1 MVLRKIALSV
11 AVMAALTSLS
21 VQAQTTKTEKKH
33 ETLKERIDTLVDKAK
48 ADVKHAEKATA
59 ATVKKD
65 AQKVKAGVKH
75 AEETTAATVKKDA
88 QKVKAGVKHAEKA
101 TAAKVK
107 KDARKVKAGVKHAE
121 AVGKKDLHAGEAKVV
136 KAYDNVKQKVRNTYR
151 KDKAKVKAWEKA
163 RKERR
168 LCKKQCKAN
177 QK

>member
-11 AVMAALTSLS
+11 AVMAAFTSLS

-48 ADVKHAEKATA
+48 ADVKHAEKVTA
-59 ATVKKD
+59 AKVKKD

-75 AEETTAATVKKDA
+75 AE
-88 QKVKAGVKHAEKA
+88 
-101 TAAKVK
+101 
-107 KDARKVKAGVKHAE
+107 
-121 AVGKKDLHAGEAKVV
+121 AVGRKDLHAGETKVV

>member
-1 MVLRKIALSV
+1 MVLRKIALLV
-11 AVMAALTSLS
+11 AVMAAFTSLS

-48 ADVKHAEKATA
+48 AD
-59 ATVKKD
+59 
-65 AQKVKAGVKH
+65 
-75 AEETTAATVKKDA
+75 
-88 QKVKAGVKHAEKA
+88 VKHAEKA

-177 QK
+177 KK

>member
-1 MVLRKIALSV
+1 MILRKIALSV

-75 AEETTAATVKKDA
+75 AE
-88 QKVKAGVKHAEKA
+88 
-101 TAAKVK
+101 
-107 KDARKVKAGVKHAE
+107 

>member
-1 MVLRKIALSV
+1 
-11 AVMAALTSLS
+11 MAAFTSLS

-59 ATVKKD
+59 VTVKKD
-65 AQKVKAGVKH
+65 AQ
-75 AEETTAATVKKDA
+75 
-88 QKVKAGVKHAEKA
+88 
-101 TAAKVK
+101 
-107 KDARKVKAGVKHAE
+107 KVKAGVKHAE

>member
-33 ETLKERIDTLVDKAK
+33 ETLKARIDTLVDKAK

-65 AQKVKAGVKH
+65 AQ
-75 AEETTAATVKKDA
+75 
-88 QKVKAGVKHAEKA
+88 
-101 TAAKVK
+101 
-107 KDARKVKAGVKHAE
+107 KVKAGVKHAE

>member
-1 MVLRKIALSV
+1 
-11 AVMAALTSLS
+11 MAAFTSLS

-65 AQKVKAGVKH
+65 AQ
-75 AEETTAATVKKDA
+75 
-88 QKVKAGVKHAEKA
+88 
-101 TAAKVK
+101 
-107 KDARKVKAGVKHAE
+107 KVKAGVKHAE

>member
-1 MVLRKIALSV
+1 MIVLRKIALSV
-11 AVMAALTSLS
+11 AVMAAFTSLS

-59 ATVKKD
+59 AT
-65 AQKVKAGVKH
+65 
-75 AEETTAATVKKDA
+75 
-88 QKVKAGVKHAEKA
+88 
-101 TAAKVK
+101 VK

>member
-1 MVLRKIALSV
+1 
-11 AVMAALTSLS
+11 MAAFTSLS

-48 ADVKHAEKATA
+48 ADVKHAEKVTA
-59 ATVKKD
+59 AKVKKD

-75 AEETTAATVKKDA
+75 AE
-88 QKVKAGVKHAEKA
+88 
-101 TAAKVK
+101 
-107 KDARKVKAGVKHAE
+107 
-121 AVGKKDLHAGEAKVV
+121 AVGRKDLHAGETKVV

>member
-11 AVMAALTSLS
+11 AVMAAFTSLS
-21 VQAQTTKTEKKH
+21 VQAQITKTEKKH

-65 AQKVKAGVKH
+65 ARKVKAGVKH
-75 AEETTAATVKKDA
+75 AEEKTAATVKKDA

>member
-1 MVLRKIALSV
+1 MILRKIALSV

-33 ETLKERIDTLVDKAK
+33 ETLKARIDTLVDKAK

-65 AQKVKAGVKH
+65 AQ
-75 AEETTAATVKKDA
+75 
-88 QKVKAGVKHAEKA
+88 
-101 TAAKVK
+101 
-107 KDARKVKAGVKHAE
+107 KVKAGVKHAE

>member
-1 MVLRKIALSV
+1 MIVLRKIALSV
-11 AVMAALTSLS
+11 AVMAAFTSLS

-33 ETLKERIDTLVDKAK
+33 EPLKERIDTLVDKAK

-65 AQKVKAGVKH
+65 A
-75 AEETTAATVKKDA
+75 
-88 QKVKAGVKHAEKA
+88 
-101 TAAKVK
+101 
-107 KDARKVKAGVKHAE
+107 RKVKAGVKHVE

>member
-1 MVLRKIALSV
+1 MILRKIALSV
-11 AVMAALTSLS
+11 AVMAAFTSLS

-33 ETLKERIDTLVDKAK
+33 ETLKARIDTLVDKAK

-65 AQKVKAGVKH
+65 AQ
-75 AEETTAATVKKDA
+75 
-88 QKVKAGVKHAEKA
+88 
-101 TAAKVK
+101 
-107 KDARKVKAGVKHAE
+107 KVKAGVKHAE

>member
-33 ETLKERIDTLVDKAK
+33 ETLKERFDTLVDKAK

-59 ATVKKD
+59 VTVKKD
-65 AQKVKAGVKH
+65 AQ
-75 AEETTAATVKKDA
+75 
-88 QKVKAGVKHAEKA
+88 
-101 TAAKVK
+101 
-107 KDARKVKAGVKHAE
+107 KVKAGVKHAE

-163 RKERR
+163 RKESR
-168 LCKKQCKAN
+168 LCKKPCTAN

>member
-1 MVLRKIALSV
+1 MPR
-11 AVMAALTSLS
+11 
-21 VQAQTTKTEKKH
+21 
-33 ETLKERIDTLVDKAK
+33 
-48 ADVKHAEKATA
+48 
-59 ATVKKD
+59 
-65 AQKVKAGVKH
+65 
-75 AEETTAATVKKDA
+75 
-88 QKVKAGVKHAEKA
+88 KVKAGVKHAEKA

>member
-33 ETLKERIDTLVDKAK
+33 ETLKARIDTLVDKAK
-48 ADVKHAEKATA
+48 AD
-59 ATVKKD
+59 
-65 AQKVKAGVKH
+65 
-75 AEETTAATVKKDA
+75 
-88 QKVKAGVKHAEKA
+88 VKHAEKA

>member
-11 AVMAALTSLS
+11 AVMAAFTSLS

-59 ATVKKD
+59 AT
-65 AQKVKAGVKH
+65 
-75 AEETTAATVKKDA
+75 
-88 QKVKAGVKHAEKA
+88 
-101 TAAKVK
+101 VK

>member
-1 MVLRKIALSV
+1 MVLRKIALLV
-11 AVMAALTSLS
+11 AVMAAFTSLS

-48 ADVKHAEKATA
+48 AD
-59 ATVKKD
+59 
-65 AQKVKAGVKH
+65 
-75 AEETTAATVKKDA
+75 
-88 QKVKAGVKHAEKA
+88 VKHAEKA

>member
-21 VQAQTTKTEKKH
+21 VQAQTTKIEKKH
-33 ETLKERIDTLVDKAK
+33 ETLKARIDTLVDKAK

-75 AEETTAATVKKDA
+75 AE
-88 QKVKAGVKHAEKA
+88 
-101 TAAKVK
+101 
-107 KDARKVKAGVKHAE
+107 
-121 AVGKKDLHAGEAKVV
+121 AVGRKDLHAGETKVV

>member
-1 MVLRKIALSV
+1 MFNLRKIALSV
-11 AVMAALTSLS
+11 AVMAAFTSLS

-59 ATVKKD
+59 VTVKKD
-65 AQKVKAGVKH
+65 AQ
-75 AEETTAATVKKDA
+75 
-88 QKVKAGVKHAEKA
+88 
-101 TAAKVK
+101 
-107 KDARKVKAGVKHAE
+107 KVKAGVKHAE

>member
-1 MVLRKIALSV
+1 MILRKIALSV
-11 AVMAALTSLS
+11 AVMAAFTSLS

-33 ETLKERIDTLVDKAK
+33 ETLKARIDTLVDKAK

-75 AEETTAATVKKDA
+75 AE
-88 QKVKAGVKHAEKA
+88 
-101 TAAKVK
+101 
-107 KDARKVKAGVKHAE
+107 
-121 AVGKKDLHAGEAKVV
+121 AVGRKDLHAGETKVV

>member
-11 AVMAALTSLS
+11 AVMAAFTSLS

-59 ATVKKD
+59 VTVKKD
-65 AQKVKAGVKH
+65 AQ
-75 AEETTAATVKKDA
+75 
-88 QKVKAGVKHAEKA
+88 
-101 TAAKVK
+101 
-107 KDARKVKAGVKHAE
+107 KVKAGVKHAE

>member
-1 MVLRKIALSV
+1 
-11 AVMAALTSLS
+11 MAAFTSLS

-59 ATVKKD
+59 AKVKKD

-75 AEETTAATVKKDA
+75 AE
-88 QKVKAGVKHAEKA
+88 
-101 TAAKVK
+101 
-107 KDARKVKAGVKHAE
+107 
-121 AVGKKDLHAGEAKVV
+121 AVGRKDLHAGETKVV

>member
-33 ETLKERIDTLVDKAK
+33 ETLKARIDTLVDKVK

-59 ATVKKD
+59 VTVKKD
-65 AQKVKAGVKH
+65 AQ
-75 AEETTAATVKKDA
+75 
-88 QKVKAGVKHAEKA
+88 
-101 TAAKVK
+101 
-107 KDARKVKAGVKHAE
+107 KVKAGVKHAE

>member
-11 AVMAALTSLS
+11 AVMAAFTSLS

-33 ETLKERIDTLVDKAK
+33 ETLKARIDTLVDKAK

-59 ATVKKD
+59 AKVKKD

-75 AEETTAATVKKDA
+75 AE
-88 QKVKAGVKHAEKA
+88 
-101 TAAKVK
+101 
-107 KDARKVKAGVKHAE
+107 
-121 AVGKKDLHAGEAKVV
+121 AVGRKDLHAGETKVV

>member
-11 AVMAALTSLS
+11 AVMAAFTSLS

-59 ATVKKD
+59 AKIKKD
-65 AQKVKAGVKH
+65 AQ
-75 AEETTAATVKKDA
+75 
-88 QKVKAGVKHAEKA
+88 
-101 TAAKVK
+101 
-107 KDARKVKAGVKHAE
+107 KVKAGVKHAE

-136 KAYDNVKQKVRNTYR
+136 KVYDNVKQKVRNTYR

>member
-59 ATVKKD
+59 VTVKKD
-65 AQKVKAGVKH
+65 AQ
-75 AEETTAATVKKDA
+75 
-88 QKVKAGVKHAEKA
+88 
-101 TAAKVK
+101 
-107 KDARKVKAGVKHAE
+107 KVKAGVKHAE

-151 KDKAKVKAWEKA
+151 KDKANVKAWEKA

-168 LCKKQCKAN
+168 LCKKQCKSN

>member
-11 AVMAALTSLS
+11 AVMAAFTSLS

-65 AQKVKAGVKH
+65 AQ
-75 AEETTAATVKKDA
+75 
-88 QKVKAGVKHAEKA
+88 
-101 TAAKVK
+101 
-107 KDARKVKAGVKHAE
+107 KVKAGVKHAE

>member
-1 MVLRKIALSV
+1 MIVLRKIALSV
-11 AVMAALTSLS
+11 AVMAAFTSLS

-59 ATVKKD
+59 A
-65 AQKVKAGVKH
+65 
-75 AEETTAATVKKDA
+75 
-88 QKVKAGVKHAEKA
+88 
-101 TAAKVK
+101 KVK
-107 KDARKVKAGVKHAE
+107 KDARKVKAGVKHVE

>member
-48 ADVKHAEKATA
+48 ADVKHAEKAT
-59 ATVKKD
+59 VKKD
-65 AQKVKAGVKH
+65 AQ
-75 AEETTAATVKKDA
+75 
-88 QKVKAGVKHAEKA
+88 
-101 TAAKVK
+101 
-107 KDARKVKAGVKHAE
+107 KVKAGVKHAE

>member
-33 ETLKERIDTLVDKAK
+33 ETLKARIDTLVD
-48 ADVKHAEKATA
+48 
-59 ATVKKD
+59 
-65 AQKVKAGVKH
+65 
-75 AEETTAATVKKDA
+75 
-88 QKVKAGVKHAEKA
+88 KVKAGVKHAEKA

>member
-11 AVMAALTSLS
+11 AVMTAFTSLS

-65 AQKVKAGVKH
+65 AQ
-75 AEETTAATVKKDA
+75 
-88 QKVKAGVKHAEKA
+88 
-101 TAAKVK
+101 
-107 KDARKVKAGVKHAE
+107 KVKAGVKHAE

>member
-1 MVLRKIALSV
+1 MVLRKIVLSV
-11 AVMAALTSLS
+11 AVMAAFTSLS

-65 AQKVKAGVKH
+65 ARKVKAGVKH
-75 AEETTAATVKKDA
+75 AEKATAATVKKDA

-101 TAAKVK
+101 TAATVK
-107 KDARKVKAGVKHAE
+107 KDAQKVKAGVKHAE

>member
-11 AVMAALTSLS
+11 AVMAAFTSLS

-88 QKVKAGVKHAEKA
+88 QKVKG
-101 TAAKVK
+101 
-107 KDARKVKAGVKHAE
+107 GVKHAE

>member
-11 AVMAALTSLS
+11 AVMAAFTSLS

-48 ADVKHAEKATA
+48 ADVKHAEKVTA

-65 AQKVKAGVKH
+65 AQ
-75 AEETTAATVKKDA
+75 
-88 QKVKAGVKHAEKA
+88 
-101 TAAKVK
+101 
-107 KDARKVKAGVKHAE
+107 KVKAGVKHAE

>member
-11 AVMAALTSLS
+11 AVMAAFTSLS

-33 ETLKERIDTLVDKAK
+33 ETLKARIDTLVDKAK

-75 AEETTAATVKKDA
+75 AE
-88 QKVKAGVKHAEKA
+88 
-101 TAAKVK
+101 
-107 KDARKVKAGVKHAE
+107 
-121 AVGKKDLHAGEAKVV
+121 AVGRKDLHAGETKVV

>member
-21 VQAQTTKTEKKH
+21 VQAQTAKTEKKH
-33 ETLKERIDTLVDKAK
+33 ETLKARIDTLVDKAK

-65 AQKVKAGVKH
+65 AQ
-75 AEETTAATVKKDA
+75 
-88 QKVKAGVKHAEKA
+88 
-101 TAAKVK
+101 
-107 KDARKVKAGVKHAE
+107 KVKAGVKHAE

>member
-11 AVMAALTSLS
+11 AVMAAFTSLS

-33 ETLKERIDTLVDKAK
+33 ETLKARIDTLVDKVK
-48 ADVKHAEKATA
+48 AGVKHAEEKTA

-65 AQKVKAGVKH
+65 AQKL
-75 AEETTAATVKKDA
+75 
-88 QKVKAGVKHAEKA
+88 
-101 TAAKVK
+101 
-107 KDARKVKAGVKHAE
+107 KAGVKHAE
-121 AVGKKDLHAGEAKVV
+121 AVGTKDLHAGEAKVV

>member
-11 AVMAALTSLS
+11 AVMAAFTSLS

-65 AQKVKAGVKH
+65 A
-75 AEETTAATVKKDA
+75 
-88 QKVKAGVKHAEKA
+88 
-101 TAAKVK
+101 
-107 KDARKVKAGVKHAE
+107 RKVKAGVKHAE
-121 AVGKKDLHAGEAKVV
+121 AVGRKDLHAGEAKVV